1 MTPDQIIAAH
11 RFGYGLPL
19 PKGAPLGADAV
30 LAALSGPDAIAT
42 TFPGPRVDQALL
54 TLMNDADTAL
64 KTARRSQ
71 GAASTEARAAYRIHI
86 AALQNLR
93 LAAAKATLARAV
105 DAPDGFRERLVQFW
119 SSHFTTTARSN
130 TQAALPA
137 ALVEEAIRP
146 HLTGPFAAMLRA
158 AILHPAMLS
167 YLDQSASI
175 GPNSAF
181 GQRKNKGLNEN
192 LARELLELHT
202 LGAGS
207 GYTQTDVRQ
216 MAELLTGLFMGK
228 NGVTF
233 NPVRAEPGPETV
245 LGQTYDGD
253 TLAAITRALDD
264 LAARPETAT
273 HLARKLV
280 VHFIADTPDPDHV
293 KAVATAYRRT
303 NGDLMA
309 AYTALLTHPAAWTTR
324 KQKARQP
331 FDFMAAALRA
341 LGLTGPQ
348 ITRMGDGPFRRL
360 ILTPMASMGQPWQT
374 APGPDGWAEE
384 AEAWI
389 TPQGMAARIN
399 WAMEVPGRLVRPL
412 PAPQT
417 LLDRSL
423 GTSASDAL
431 IWAVPRAESLRQGV
445 GLILASPDF
454 NRR

>member
-1 MTPDQIIAAH
+1 MTPDPIIAAF
-11 RFGYGLPL
+11 RFGYGLPS
-19 PKGAPLGADAV
+19 PAGAPRGPEAM
-30 LAALSGPDAIAT
+30 LAALAGPDTMAT
-42 TFPGPRVDQALL
+42 AFPGPRVDAAMLA
-54 TLMNDADTAL
+54 LMNDADTAL
-64 KTARRSQ
+64 RTSRRSE
-71 GAASTEARAAYRIHI
+71 GAAATEARATYRAHI
-86 AALQNLR
+86 ADLQSLR
-93 LAAAKATLARAV
+93 TDAVKASFARAV
-105 DAPDGFRERLVQFW
+105 EAPDGFRERLVQFW

-146 HLTGPFAAMLRA
+146 HLTGPFSAMLRA

-228 NGVTF
+228 KGVTF

-264 LAARPETAT
+264 LAIRPETAT
-273 HLARKLV
+273 HLARKLAT
-280 VHFIADTPDPDHV
+280 HFVADSPDPAIV
-293 KAVATAYRRT
+293 TAIELALT
-303 NGDLMA
+303 QSNGDLMA
-309 AYTALLTHPAAWTTR
+309 AYTALLTHPAAWDPR

-331 FDFMAAALRA
+331 FDFIAASLRA

-348 ITRMGDGPFRRL
+348 ILRMGDGPFRRL
-360 ILTPMASMGQPWQT
+360 ILSPMTPMGQPWQA

-389 TPQGMAARIN
+389 TPQGMAARIT

-417 LLDRSL
+417 LLDRCLSA
-423 GTSASDAL
+423 SASDAL
-431 IWAVPRAESLRQGV
+431 IWAVPRAESVRQGV